1 MSVINQVLNQL
12 EQRGAHTAAEQT
24 MVRAV
29 PHTRRNFIMPLLAF
43 GLALMIG
50 IAAWQWVQTRK
61 PVLSSVEG
69 PNAAAASIAPKAP
82 QGLALHSQS
91 TKPQAESRWLSH
103 PEGVGNSPSSYEL
116 EKLTLQHQPVEIVAP
131 VSGVSAAN
139 LPASQLSF
147 ELSSVPLPSTL
158 RSFDQVQDRPFDPS
172 TGLRT
177 GFAQD
182 KHRSGQAASTRPLVL
197 STVEGSGQAASTG
210 SGHALTDEK
219 SISENPDVS
228 VKPAKA
234 TAKSQSIKTAIS
246 NAKVAV
252 QTSKGALPM
261 KHVSPAQQADAEFRK
276 AAALMQQGRIAD
288 ALAGYEAA
296 LRLDA
301 GHDAARQALV
311 ALLLEG
317 KRGTDA
323 ERVLQERLN
332 SKPDHTGFTMMLAR
346 LQVERG
352 AVAEATATLEKALP
366 YANSQA
372 DYQAFLA
379 ALLQRQNRNDEAIAH
394 YQIVL
399 QLAPNNGIWLMGYG
413 ISLQAMQR
421 NADAKDAFKH
431 ALDTQTLSPDL
442 RAFVQQKLKGL

>member
-1 MSVINQVLNQL
+1 MSLINQVLNQL
-12 EQRGAHTAAEQT
+12 EKRGVQAAAEQT
-24 MVRAV
+24 LVRAV
-29 PHTRRNFIMPLLAF
+29 PHSSRNFTVPLLAF
-43 GLALMIG
+43 VVVLVIG

-61 PVLSSVEG
+61 PILSSVDG
-69 PNAAAASIAPKAP
+69 PNVAAASSA
-82 QGLALHSQS
+82 
-91 TKPQAESRWLSH
+91 
-103 PEGVGNSPSSYEL
+103 
-116 EKLTLQHQPVEIVAP
+116 QHQPAETVAP
-131 VSGVSAAN
+131 VSGVAAAN
-139 LPASQLSF
+139 LPASRLSF
-147 ELSSVPLPSTL
+147 ELSSVPLPSTV
-158 RSFDQVQDRPFDPS
+158 RQDSKQVVLNEKRVSESRDMPLKSSKPKPIIAA
-172 TGLRT
+172 
-177 GFAQD
+177 AQN
-182 KHRSGQAASTRPLVL
+182 
-197 STVEGSGQAASTG
+197 E
-210 SGHALTDEK
+210 
-219 SISENPDVS
+219 
-228 VKPAKA
+228 
-234 TAKSQSIKTAIS
+234 
-246 NAKVAV
+246 KVAV
-252 QTSKGALPM
+252 KTAQDALPM

-288 ALAGYEAA
+288 AQAGYEAA

-323 ERVLQERLN
+323 ERVLQERLG
-332 SKPDHTGFTMMLAR
+332 SKPDHTGFTMLLAR

-394 YQIVL
+394 YQIAL

-413 ISLQAMQR
+413 ISLQAVQR

-431 ALDTQTLSPDL
+431 ALDTQSLSPDL
-442 RAFVQQKLKGL
+442 QAFVQQKLKGL

>member
-61 PVLSSVEG
+61 PNV
-69 PNAAAASIAPKAP
+69 AAASIAPKAP
-82 QGLALHSQS
+82 QGF
-91 TKPQAESRWLSH
+91 SH
-103 PEGVGNSPSSYEL
+103 PEGGGNSPSSYEL
-116 EKLTLQHQPVEIVAP
+116 EKLTLQHQPVQIVAP

-182 KHRSGQAASTRPLVL
+182 KHRSGQATSTRPLVL
-197 STVEGSGQAASTG
+197 RTVEGSGQ
-210 SGHALTDEK
+210 ALTDEK
-219 SISENPDVS
+219 SISENPGVS

-234 TAKSQSIKTAIS
+234 TAKPQSIKTATS

-323 ERVLQERLN
+323 ERVLQERLD

-352 AVAEATATLEKALP
+352 AVASATATLEKALP
-366 YANSQA
+366 YANSQP

-413 ISLQAMQR
+413 ISLQAVQR
-421 NADAKDAFKH
+421 NADAKESFKH

>member
-29 PHTRRNFIMPLLAF
+29 PHTRRNFIMALLAF

-61 PVLSSVEG
+61 PVMSSVEG
-69 PNAAAASIAPKAP
+69 PNVAAASIAPKAP
-82 QGLALHSQS
+82 QGF
-91 TKPQAESRWLSH
+91 SH

-131 VSGVSAAN
+131 VSGFSAAN

-182 KHRSGQAASTRPLVL
+182 KHRSGQATSTRPLVL
-197 STVEGSGQAASTG
+197 STVEGSGQ
-210 SGHALTDEK
+210 ALTDEK

-228 VKPAKA
+228 VK
-234 TAKSQSIKTAIS
+234 TAKSQSIKTAAS

>member
-29 PHTRRNFIMPLLAF
+29 PHTRRNFTMTLLAF

-61 PVLSSVEG
+61 PNV
-69 PNAAAASIAPKAP
+69 AAASIAPKAP
-82 QGLALHSQS
+82 QGF
-91 TKPQAESRWLSH
+91 SH
-103 PEGVGNSPSSYEL
+103 PKGVGNSPSAYEL

-182 KHRSGQAASTRPLVL
+182 KHRSGQATSTRPLVL
-197 STVEGSGQAASTG
+197 STVEGSGQ
-210 SGHALTDEK
+210 ALTDEK

-234 TAKSQSIKTAIS
+234 TAKSQSIKTATS
-246 NAKVAV
+246 NAKVAI

-421 NADAKDAFKH
+421 NADAKDAFKQ